1 MGHRGSFCDLCQ
13 SVLPRF
19 SSKSFIVSGLT
30 FRSHLVL
37 LCFTDTVVFFFFL
50 LQIEVF
56 WQPCNKQVYWYNI
69 YCSVSMS
76 HFDNSL
82 NISNVSVVIKF
93 VIGSVISDLRLQ
105 LAEGSDDG

>member
-37 LCFTDTVVFFFFL
+37 LCFTDTVVFFFFFYKL
-50 LQIEVF
+50 KSSGNPATSKSIGTIF
-56 WQPCNKQVYWYNI
+56 TY
-69 YCSVSMS
+69 SVSMS